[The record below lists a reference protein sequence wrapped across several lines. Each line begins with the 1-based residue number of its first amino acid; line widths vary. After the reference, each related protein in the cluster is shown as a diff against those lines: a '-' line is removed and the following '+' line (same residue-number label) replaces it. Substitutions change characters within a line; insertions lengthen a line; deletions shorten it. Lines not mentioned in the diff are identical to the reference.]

1 MSMPCRL
8 ALAATLLALPAAAQQ
23 AGTDA
28 LIGTFVGRA
37 ADVIREGGPLEQRD
51 IVMELEPYRETGLRL
66 AGRMNVS
73 IYRVSGGRLMAKVAQ
88 APVLL
93 LTTTGRKSGQERTA
107 PVCYLRDG
115 ERLAVIG
122 SNAGNPRPPA
132 WALNLLADPAA
143 QVEIRG
149 ARSAVR
155 ARVAEGDERADLWRR
170 MNALYHGFDDY
181 EKRTDRDIKVF
192 VLEPR
197 ASS

>member
-1 MSMPCRL
+1 MR
-8 ALAATLLALPAAAQQ
+8 
-23 AGTDA
+23 GTDR
-28 LIGTFVGRA
+28 LNSMFSRSLG
-37 ADVIREGGPLEQRD
+37 
-51 IVMELEPYRETGLRL
+51 ETGLRL

-93 LTTTGRKSGQERTA
+93 LTTSGRKSGQERTA